1 MSQIT
6 THILDLSAGTP
17 ASGVSV
23 TLFQGSGDG
32 RVPVSRGKTDSDGR
46 VSDWLEDGV
55 LAEGVYSIAF
65 DSGEYFRGQ
74 GVESFYPHVEIAFRV
89 APGGQ
94 HYHVPLLLSPW
105 GYSTYRGS

>member
-6 THILDLSAGTP
+6 THILDLSTGAP

-23 TLFQGSGDG
+23 TLFQGSGEG
-32 RVPVSRGKTDSDGR
+32 RVPVASGKTDSDGR

-55 LAEGVYSIAF
+55 LPEGIYSIAF
-65 DSGEYFRGQ
+65 ESGEYFQVQ
-74 GVESFYPHVEIAFRV
+74 GVESFYPQVEIAFQV